1 MFSPGAKSV
10 RNGATFENQETSS
23 VGPVDPTLTAVGTQ
37 PGAAI
42 EFEDPSFPDAAMVA
56 MPAARRLS
64 MIGLWMSVAQGA
76 VNRSPPRLRL
86 AATKF
91 RAVRRWYTRS
101 RPLMMSD
108 SQAPRHG
115 ARPPHKEAL
124 VIREKTWIAISWAPF
139 ATPEKLTPAP
149 TPFPATTPATW
160 VPWKHPLS
168 VQGRAELVPVC

>member
-1 MFSPGAKSV
+1 M
-10 RNGATFENQETSS
+10 
-23 VGPVDPTLTAVGTQ
+23 GPVDPTLTAVGTQ
-37 PGAAI
+37 AGAAM
-42 EFEDPSFPDAAMVA
+42 ESTDPSFPDATMVA

-86 AATKF
+86 AATKL

-115 ARPPHKEAL
+115 ATPPQRDAL
-124 VIREKTWIAISWAPF
+124 VIRENTWIAISWAPF

-149 TPFPATTPATW
+149 APFPATTPATC
-160 VPWKHPLS
+160 VPWKHPLRL
-168 VQGRAELVPVC
+168 QGRAELVPVCDVWPFGHTVRLCPVMLLE